1 MRDFEQIYADYY
13 TVVYRYILGLCGD
26 AVLAEEVAQEAFFK
40 ALKNIGKFRGQCKLE
55 VWLCQIAKNTLYT
68 LAEKRKRTSPLPQE
82 PIPAESDVEATFVEK
97 DDARRA
103 HAALHRL
110 PEPYREV
117 FWMRAFGEMSFAEI
131 GALFDKSESW
141 ARVTYHRARIR
152 IREEMQ

>member
-1 MRDFEQIYADYY
+1 MRDFDRIYAEYY
-13 TVVYRYILGLCGD
+13 IVVYRYILSLCGD
-26 AVLAEEVAQEAFFK
+26 EPLAEEVTQEAFFK
-40 ALKNIGKFRGQCKLE
+40 ALKGIGKFRGQCRLE
-55 VWLCQIAKNTLYT
+55 VWLWQIANNTLYT
-68 LAEKRKRTSPLPQE
+68 FAEKRKRTSPLPQE
-82 PIPAESDVEATFVEK
+82 SIPAESDVEATFAEK

-117 FWMRAFGEMSFAEI
+117 FWMRAFGEMTFAEI

-141 ARVTYHRARIR
+141 ARVTYHRARIK